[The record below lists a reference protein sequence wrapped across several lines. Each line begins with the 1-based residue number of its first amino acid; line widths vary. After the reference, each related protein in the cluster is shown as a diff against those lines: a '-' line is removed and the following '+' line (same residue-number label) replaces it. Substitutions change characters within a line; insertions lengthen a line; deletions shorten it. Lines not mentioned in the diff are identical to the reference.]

1 MFSTNKSLLVF
12 LIFIILCS
20 AIVSAQYKPE
30 KYTIAGISVEGNQF
44 SDAQTIIALS
54 GLRVGEEISY
64 PGDTK
69 LQKAIVNLWK
79 RKQFSD
85 VNIIVEKI
93 TTLGIFLKIEVNEFA
108 RLDEIRVH
116 NNEEV
121 STDKIKKNIGKIKG
135 DILSPYDIYKV
146 RKKVKELYKEEGLIF
161 ANVETDISKADSNN
175 YVNLILEVDEG
186 VEFRIASIEFEG
198 NEFFDD
204 DDLESEFDD
213 TRTKKW
219 WQFWRSAKFDLT
231 NWKKDKELLIAFYKN
246 EGFRDAEILK
256 DTIIYDDELEQVHIK
271 VDLYEGSRYYVRDIN
286 FVGNTVYDSRQLM
299 ERLDFDKGDPYNYS
313 LFQQNLKGNE
323 EQSDA
328 LSLYLDNGYLFAN
341 MNLIET
347 RIPPDSIDITISIT
361 EQTRVRIRKVDIV
374 GNTKTKDKVIRREL
388 YTRPN
393 DYFSRA
399 AIIRSVRA
407 LGMLN
412 YFNPEALRPDIKPVD
427 NTEVDIVYSVEERST
442 DTFNASVGYAG
453 TFGLT
458 LAVGFT
464 FNNFSITEPLRG
476 GSGQVLNFNW
486 EFGQASRYK
495 SIALGFTEPWL
506 FNEPTTVGFNIY
518 NTASNWYYT
527 YERKGIALN
536 IGRRFSWPD
545 DYFRGDWSLRIQ
557 ENNVPENNTYS
568 YFRPGLTNEVTIGQ
582 SFSRISLNNLFFP
595 TNGSKFSLST
605 QWAMGAIGLGNTDFL
620 KAKISFEMTEP
631 LMKIDGMD
639 RLMLFMSSDLGYI
652 TGLENDTTINPL
664 ELFTMGGSGLS
675 GMLNVTPL
683 RGYDDQSIG
692 PYYGGKVMARHIAEL
707 RFAVSLDPMPI
718 FLFGFAEAGNV
729 WNDLKRTDP
738 FDLKRSAGVGV
749 KLMLNPIGIIG
760 FSYGYGF
767 DPVVPGGEPAGWKF
781 LFHLGQ

>member
-1 MFSTNKSLLVF
+1 MFSINKLSLTF
-12 LIFIILCS
+12 LIFIFIFTS
-20 AIVSAQYKPE
+20 IVSAQYKPE
-30 KYTIAGISVEGNQF
+30 KYTIAGISVEGNRF

-54 GLRVGEEISY
+54 GLRVGEQITY

-69 LQKAIVNLWK
+69 LQKSIVNLWK

-85 VNIIVEKI
+85 VNIIVEKV
-93 TTLGIFLKIEVNEFA
+93 TALGIFLKIEVKEFA
-108 RLDEIRVH
+108 RLEEIRVH

-121 STDKIKKNIGKIKG
+121 EADKIKKTIGKIKG

-146 RKKVKELYKEEGLIF
+146 RKNVKNLYKEEGLIF
-161 ANVETDISKADSNN
+161 ANIDTDISEADSNN
-175 YVNLILEVDEG
+175 YVNLLLEVDEG
-186 VEFRIASIEFEG
+186 VEFHVVSIKFEG
-198 NEFFDD
+198 NESFDD
-204 DDLESEFDD
+204 SDLESEFEE
-213 TRTKKW
+213 THTKSW
-219 WQFWRSAKFDLT
+219 WQFWRSTKFDLAEWET
-231 NWKKDKELLIAFYKN
+231 DKQLLLDFYKN

-256 DTIIYDDELEQVHIK
+256 DTVLYDEELEQVSIE
-271 VDLYEGSRYYVRDIN
+271 VDLYEGNRYFIRDIN
-286 FVGNTVYDSRQLM
+286 FVGNTVYESEALLD
-299 ERLDFDKGDPYNYS
+299 RLDFEKGDPYNYS

-347 RIPPDSIDITISIT
+347 RVSQDSIDITVSVT
-361 EQTRVRIRKVDIV
+361 EQTRVKIRKVDIV

-464 FNNFSITEPLRG
+464 FNNFALTEPLRG

-486 EFGQASRYK
+486 EFGQASRYR

-506 FNEPTTVGFNIY
+506 FNGPTTVGFNIY
-518 NTASNWYYT
+518 STASNWYYV
-527 YERKGIALN
+527 YERQGIALN
-536 IGRRFSWPD
+536 IGRRFTWPD
-545 DYFRGDWSLRIQ
+545 DYFRGDWSLRVQ
-557 ENNVPENNTYS
+557 QNNVPEENTYS

-582 SFSRISLNNLFFP
+582 TFSRISLNNLYFP

-620 KAKISFEMTEP
+620 KAKLSLEMSEP
-631 LMKIDGMD
+631 IMKIDGMD
-639 RLMLFMSSDLGYI
+639 RLILFMSSDLGYI
-652 TGLENDTTINPL
+652 TGLENDTTMNPL

-692 PYYGGKVMARHIAEL
+692 PYYGGRVMARHIAEL

-729 WNDLKRTDP
+729 WNDLRTTDP
-738 FDLKRSAGVGV
+738 FDLKRSAGIGV

-767 DPVVPGGEPAGWKF
+767 DPVVPGGGPAGWKF

>member
-1 MFSTNKSLLVF
+1 MFSINKLSLTF
-12 LIFIILCS
+12 LIFVFLFTS
-20 AIVSAQYKPE
+20 IVSAQYKQE
-30 KYTIAGISVEGNQF
+30 KYTIAGISVEGNKF

-54 GLRVGEEISY
+54 GLRVGEEITY
-64 PGDTK
+64 PGDSK

-85 VNIIVEKI
+85 VNIIVEKV
-93 TTLGIFLKIEVNEFA
+93 TSLGIFLKIEVKEFA
-108 RLDEIRVH
+108 RLEEIQVH

-121 STDKIKKNIGKIKG
+121 DEDQIKKTIGKIKG

-146 RKKVKELYKEEGLIF
+146 RKNVKDLYKEEGLIF
-161 ANVETDISKADSNN
+161 ANVDTETTEADSNN
-175 YVNLILEVDEG
+175 YVNLVLEVDEG
-186 VEFRIASIEFEG
+186 REFYVESIKFNG
-198 NEFFDD
+198 NSAFDD
-204 DDLESEFDD
+204 DDLESEFEE
-213 TRTKKW
+213 TQTKSW
-219 WQFWRSAKFDLT
+219 WQFWRSSKFDLAE
-231 NWKKDKELLIAFYKN
+231 WEKDKDLLIDFYKN

-256 DTIIYDDELEQVHIK
+256 DTVIYDEETEQVSIE
-271 VDLYEGSRYYVRDIN
+271 VDLFEGNRYYIRDIT
-286 FVGNTVYDSRQLM
+286 FVGNTVYESEQLLS
-299 ERLDFDKGDPYNYS
+299 RLDFEKGDPYNYS

-341 MNLIET
+341 MNLVET
-347 RIPPDSIDITISIT
+347 RVPPDSIDIMISVT
-361 EQTRVRIRKVDIV
+361 EQTRVKIRKVDIV

-442 DTFNASVGYAG
+442 DTFNASIGYAG

-464 FNNFSITEPLRG
+464 FNNFSLMEPLRG

-518 NTASNWYYT
+518 STASNWYYV

-536 IGRRFSWPD
+536 IGRRFTWPD
-545 DYFRGDWSLRIQ
+545 DYFRGDWSIRIQ

-568 YFRPGLTNEVTIGQ
+568 YFRPGLTNEVTVSQ
-582 SFSRISLNNLFFP
+582 TFSRISLNNLYFP
-595 TNGSKFSLST
+595 TNGSKFSFGT

-620 KAKISFEMTEP
+620 KAKLSLEMSEP
-631 LMKIDGMD
+631 IMKIDGMD
-639 RLMLFMSSDLGYI
+639 RLILFMSSDLGYI
-652 TGLENDTTINPL
+652 TGLENDTTMNPL

-692 PYYGGKVMARHIAEL
+692 PYYGGRVMARHIAEL

-729 WNDLKRTDP
+729 WNDLRTTDP
-738 FDLKRSAGVGV
+738 FDLKRSAGIGV

-767 DPVVPGGEPAGWKF
+767 DSVVPGGGPAGWKF

>member
-1 MFSTNKSLLVF
+1 MFSINKLSLTF
-12 LIFIILCS
+12 LIFVFLFTS
-20 AIVSAQYKPE
+20 IVSAQYKQE
-30 KYTIAGISVEGNQF
+30 KYTIAGISVEGNKF

-54 GLRVGEEISY
+54 GLRVGEEITY
-64 PGDTK
+64 PGDSK

-85 VNIIVEKI
+85 VNIIVEKV
-93 TTLGIFLKIEVNEFA
+93 TSLGIFLKIEVKEFA
-108 RLDEIRVH
+108 RLEEIQVH

-121 STDKIKKNIGKIKG
+121 DEDQIKKTIGKIKG

-146 RKKVKELYKEEGLIF
+146 RKNVKDLYKEEGLIF
-161 ANVETDISKADSNN
+161 ANVDTETTEADSNN
-175 YVNLILEVDEG
+175 YVNLVLEVDEG
-186 VEFRIASIEFEG
+186 VEFYVESIKFNG
-198 NEFFDD
+198 NREFDD
-204 DDLESEFDD
+204 GDLESEFEE
-213 TRTKKW
+213 TQTKSW
-219 WQFWRSAKFDLT
+219 WQFWRSSKFDLAE
-231 NWKKDKELLIAFYKN
+231 WEKDKDLLIDFYKN

-256 DTIIYDDELEQVHIK
+256 DTVIYDEETEQVSIE
-271 VDLYEGSRYYVRDIN
+271 VDLFEGNRYYIRDIT
-286 FVGNTVYDSRQLM
+286 FVGNTVYESEQLLS
-299 ERLDFDKGDPYNYS
+299 RLDFEKGDPYNYS

-341 MNLIET
+341 MNLVET
-347 RIPPDSIDITISIT
+347 RVPPDSIDIMISVT
-361 EQTRVRIRKVDIV
+361 EQTRVKIRKVDIV

-442 DTFNASVGYAG
+442 DTFNASIGYAG

-464 FNNFSITEPLRG
+464 FNNFSLMEPLRG

-518 NTASNWYYT
+518 STASNWYYV

-536 IGRRFSWPD
+536 IGRRFTWPD
-545 DYFRGDWSLRIQ
+545 DYFRGDWSIRIQ

-568 YFRPGLTNEVTIGQ
+568 YFRPGLTNEVTVSQ
-582 SFSRISLNNLFFP
+582 TFSRISLNNLYFP
-595 TNGSKFSLST
+595 TNGSKFSFGT

-620 KAKISFEMTEP
+620 KAKLSLEMSEP
-631 LMKIDGMD
+631 IMKIDGMD
-639 RLMLFMSSDLGYI
+639 RLILFMSSDLGYI
-652 TGLENDTTINPL
+652 TGLENDTTMNPL

-692 PYYGGKVMARHIAEL
+692 PYYGGRVMARHIAEL

-729 WNDLKRTDP
+729 WNDLRTTDP
-738 FDLKRSAGVGV
+738 FDLKRSAGIGV

-767 DPVVPGGEPAGWKF
+767 DSVVPGGGPAGWKF

>member
-1 MFSTNKSLLVF
+1 MFSINKLSLTF
-12 LIFIILCS
+12 LIFVFLFTS
-20 AIVSAQYKPE
+20 IVSAQYKQE
-30 KYTIAGISVEGNQF
+30 KYTIAGISVEGNRF

-54 GLRVGEEISY
+54 GLRVGEEITY
-64 PGDTK
+64 PGDSK

-85 VNIIVEKI
+85 VNIIVEKV
-93 TTLGIFLKIEVNEFA
+93 TSLGIFLKIEVKEFA
-108 RLDEIRVH
+108 RLEEIQVH

-121 STDKIKKNIGKIKG
+121 DADQIKKTIGKIKG

-146 RKKVKELYKEEGLIF
+146 RKNVKDLYKEEGLIF
-161 ANVETDISKADSNN
+161 ANVDTETTKADSNN
-175 YVNLILEVDEG
+175 YVNLVLEVDEG
-186 VEFRIASIEFEG
+186 VEFYVESIKFNG
-198 NEFFDD
+198 NSAFDD
-204 DDLESEFDD
+204 DDLESEFEE
-213 TRTKKW
+213 THTKSW
-219 WQFWRSAKFDLT
+219 WQFWRSSKFDLAE
-231 NWKKDKELLIAFYKN
+231 WEKDKDLLIDFYKN

-256 DTIIYDDELEQVHIK
+256 DTVIYDEETEQVSID
-271 VDLYEGSRYYVRDIN
+271 VDVYEGNRYFIRNIS
-286 FVGNTVYDSRQLM
+286 FVGNTVYESEQLLS
-299 ERLDFDKGDPYNYS
+299 RLDFEKGDPYNYS

-341 MNLIET
+341 MNLVET
-347 RIPPDSIDITISIT
+347 RVPPDSIDIMISVT
-361 EQTRVRIRKVDIV
+361 EQTRVKIRKVDIV

-442 DTFNASVGYAG
+442 DTFNASIGYAG

-464 FNNFSITEPLRG
+464 FNNFSLMEPLRG

-518 NTASNWYYT
+518 STSSNWYYI

-536 IGRRFSWPD
+536 IGRRFTWPD
-545 DYFRGDWSLRIQ
+545 DYFRGDWSIRIQ
-557 ENNVPENNTYS
+557 ENNVPEENTYS
-568 YFRPGLTNEVTIGQ
+568 YFRPGLTNEVTISQ
-582 SFSRISLNNLFFP
+582 TFSRISLNNLYFP
-595 TNGSKFSLST
+595 TNGSKFSFGT

-620 KAKISFEMTEP
+620 KAKLSLEMSEP
-631 LMKIDGMD
+631 IMKIDGMD
-639 RLMLFMSSDLGYI
+639 RLILFMSSDLGYI
-652 TGLENDTTINPL
+652 TGIENDTTMNPL

-675 GMLNVTPL
+675 GMMNVTPL

-692 PYYGGKVMARHIAEL
+692 PYYGGRVMARHIAEL

-729 WNDLKRTDP
+729 WNDLRTTDP
-738 FDLKRSAGVGV
+738 FDLKRSAGIGV

-767 DPVVPGGEPAGWKF
+767 DSVVPGGGPAGWKF